1 MHTNVSRRR
10 VLTAIGAGFTL
21 PCALMAQSAWP
32 TRSVKVVVPYP
43 AGGAPDAFGRLM
55 AEQLAAHFNQAFV
68 VENKPG
74 ANGLIGAR
82 AVSQNAADNH
92 ALLYLNSQ
100 HVTLQALNPQ
110 FNILN
115 EFKVISRLTSSPFI
129 CVVGAKSPYKTMA
142 ELNAAVAANPG
153 KLTFGSAGIG
163 SPAHMAVE
171 YLEDK
176 LPAFKALHIP
186 YKGAVESVNAIL
198 SNQIDFS
205 IMLLGTAIP
214 QIQGGNLRAL
224 GVTSPKR
231 LPVLPDVPSISEAIA
246 PGYAFDAWAGLAMAA
261 GTSDDVIAQLF
272 KVSHVVAVSPQSRE
286 MSLRNGSLVSLSASS
301 KEFADQIARD
311 VQLEQTIVKKL
322 GVT

>member
-1 MHTNVSRRR
+1 MQTNFSRRSA
-10 VLTAIGAGFTL
+10 LAIMGAGIAL
-21 PCALMAQSAWP
+21 PCALLAQGAWP
-32 TRSVKVVVPYP
+32 TRGVKVVVPYP
-43 AGGAPDAFGRLM
+43 AGGAPDAFGRLL
-55 AEQLAAHFNQAFV
+55 AEQLGAYFNQAFV

-82 AVSQNAADNH
+82 AVSQGAADNH

-115 EFKVISRLTSSPFI
+115 EFKVISRLTSSPFV
-129 CVVGAKSPYKTMA
+129 CVVGAKSPHKTMA
-142 ELNAAVAANPG
+142 ELSAAVAANPG

-198 SNQIDFS
+198 SHQIDFS
-205 IMLLGTAIP
+205 IMVLGTAIP

-224 GVTSPKR
+224 AVTSPRR
-231 LPVLPDVPSISEAIA
+231 LPVLPDVPSISEAVA
-246 PGYAFDAWAGLAMAA
+246 PGYAYDAWAGLAMAA
-261 GTSDDVIAQLF
+261 STTDDVIAHVF
-272 KVSHVVAVSPQSRE
+272 KAAQAVAVSAQSRE

-301 KEFADQIARD
+301 REFADQIARD
-311 VQLEQTIVKKL
+311 VQLEQMIVKKL
-322 GVT
+322 GVA

>member
-1 MHTNVSRRR
+1 MQTNVSRRSALA
-10 VLTAIGAGFTL
+10 VMGAGIAL
-21 PCALMAQSAWP
+21 PCALLAQGAWP
-32 TRSVKVVVPYP
+32 TRGVKVVVPYP
-43 AGGAPDAFGRLM
+43 AGGAPDAFGRLL
-55 AEQLAAHFNQAFV
+55 AEQLGAHFNQAFV

-82 AVSQNAADNH
+82 AVSQGAADNH

-115 EFKVISRLTSSPFI
+115 EFKVISRLTSSPFV

-142 ELNAAVAANPG
+142 ELSAAVAANPG

-224 GVTSPKR
+224 AVTSPKR
-231 LPVLPDVPSISEAIA
+231 LPVLPDVPSVSEVVA
-246 PGYAFDAWAGLAMAA
+246 PGYAYDAWAGLAMAVS
-261 GTSDDVIAQLF
+261 TTDDVIAHVF
-272 KVSHVVAVSPQSRE
+272 KAAQAVAVSPQSRE

-301 KEFADQIARD
+301 KEFTDQIARD
-311 VQLEQTIVKKL
+311 VQLEQMIVKKL
-322 GVT
+322 GVA

>member
-1 MHTNVSRRR
+1 MQTNVSRRSALA
-10 VLTAIGAGFTL
+10 VMGAGIAL
-21 PCALMAQSAWP
+21 PSALLAQSAWP
-32 TRSVKVVVPYP
+32 TRGVKVVVPYP
-43 AGGAPDAFGRLM
+43 AGGAPDAFGRLL
-55 AEQLAAHFNQAFV
+55 AEQLGAHVNQAFV

-82 AVSQNAADNH
+82 AVSQGAADNH

-115 EFKVISRLTSSPFI
+115 EFKVISRLTSSPFV

-142 ELNAAVAANPG
+142 ELSAAVAANPG

-198 SNQIDFS
+198 SHQIDFS

-224 GVTSPKR
+224 AVTSPRR
-231 LPVLPDVPSISEAIA
+231 LPVLPDVPSISEAVA
-246 PGYAFDAWAGLAMAA
+246 PGYAYDAWAGLAMAA
-261 GTSDDVIAQLF
+261 STTDDVIAHVF
-272 KVSHVVAVSPQSRE
+272 KAAQAVAVSAQSRA
-286 MSLRNGSLVSLSASS
+286 MSLRNGSLVGLSASS
-301 KEFADQIARD
+301 REFADQIARD
-311 VQLEQTIVKKL
+311 VQLEQMIVKKL